1 MIELEIGE
9 LENVLIHF
17 HAFHQSLIQNSNT
30 MTETLDIK
38 ITRSEQTRLTVTDFS
53 ELPFGKVF
61 TDHMFTADFEDGEWK
76 NLQVLPYGP
85 IPMSPAISALH
96 YGQAIFEGLKA
107 YRQPDGKIS
116 VFRADKNFERF
127 NKSADRMSMPT
138 IPEEI
143 FMQGLAA
150 LINIDE
156 KWVPSQE
163 NYALYIRPVMFAM
176 DPYLGVKASDTYKF
190 ALLTTPTG
198 PYYSKA
204 LKVKIETEFT
214 RADEGGVGFAKT
226 AGNYA
231 RSLYPFEQAKKEGF
245 DQLIWTDS
253 VTHEFIEEA
262 GTANLIFVIN
272 GKLVT
277 PSIRSTVL
285 DGVTRDT
292 IIKLAEDAGIEV
304 EERRVSVKEVI
315 DGIGNGS
322 LTEAFAAGTAATV
335 TQIGEIGYKGSIYTL
350 TDSATRNVSNGIAQK
365 LNNIRYGL
373 APDEF
378 GWNWVL

>member
-1 MIELEIGE
+1 M
-9 LENVLIHF
+9 NY
-17 HAFHQSLIQNSNT
+17 SLIECENLQAATNPVMKAPIISKFNN
-30 MTETLDIK
+30 MTDTLDIK
-38 ITRSEQTRLTVTDFS
+38 IEKVDNTRLSVTDFS
-53 ELPFGKVF
+53 QLPFGKVF
-61 TDHMFTADFEDGEWK
+61 TDHMFTADFENGEWK
-76 NLQVLPYGP
+76 NLQILPYGP

-127 NKSADRMSMPT
+127 NKSAARMSMPT

-150 LINIDE
+150 LISIDE
-156 KWVPSQE
+156 KWVPSQDD
-163 NYALYIRPVMFAM
+163 YALYVRPVMFAT

-198 PYYSKA
+198 PYYSNA

-253 VTHEFIEEA
+253 VNHEFIEEA

-277 PSIRSTVL
+277 PSVRSTVL

-292 IIKLAEDAGIEV
+292 IIKLATADGIEV

-315 DGIGNGS
+315 EGIENGS

-335 TQIGEIGYKGSIYTL
+335 THIGEIGYLGKNYKL
-350 TDSATRNVSNGIAQK
+350 TDPSTRKISNGIAKK

-373 APDEF
+373 ATDEF
-378 GWNWVL
+378 GWNWIL

>member
-1 MIELEIGE
+1 VNERMSECFQFVNMLQFK
-9 LENVLIHF
+9 H
-17 HAFHQSLIQNSNT
+17 SLIQNSNT

-38 ITRSEQTRLTVTDFS
+38 ITKATQTRLAVTDFS
-53 ELPFGKVF
+53 QLPFGKVF
-61 TDHMFTADFEDGEWK
+61 TDHMFTADYEDGEWR
-76 NLQVLPYGP
+76 NLQIIPYGP

-127 NKSADRMSMPT
+127 NKSAARMSMPT

-143 FMQGLAA
+143 FMQGLAS
-150 LINIDE
+150 LINVDE
-156 KWVPSQE
+156 KWVPNQE
-163 NYALYIRPVMFAM
+163 DYALYIRPVMFAT

-198 PYYSKA
+198 PYYSSA

-253 VTHEFIEEA
+253 VTHEYIEEA

-277 PSIRSTVL
+277 PSVRSTVL

-292 IIKLAEDAGIEV
+292 IIKLAKEAGIEV

-315 DGIGNGS
+315 EGIENGT

-335 TQIGEIGYKGSIYTL
+335 THVGEIGYLGETYKL
-350 TDSATRNVSNGIAQK
+350 TDPSTRNVSNGIAKK
-365 LNNIRYGL
+365 LNDIRYGL
-373 APDEF
+373 ATDEF

>member
-1 MIELEIGE
+1 
-9 LENVLIHF
+9 
-17 HAFHQSLIQNSNT
+17 

-38 ITRSEQTRLTVTDFS
+38 ITKADQTRLSVTDFS
-53 ELPFGKVF
+53 QLPFGKVF
-61 TDHMFTADFEDGEWK
+61 TDHMFVADYEDGEWK
-76 NLQVLPYGP
+76 NLQILPYGP
-85 IPMSPAISALH
+85 ILMSPAISALH

-107 YRQPDGKIS
+107 YRQPSGQIS
-116 VFRADKNFERF
+116 VFRANKNFERF
-127 NKSADRMSMPT
+127 NKSASRMSMPT
-138 IPEEI
+138 VPEEI

-163 NYALYIRPVMFAM
+163 DYALYIRPVMFAT
-176 DPYLGVKASDTYKF
+176 DPYLGVRASDTYKF

-214 RADEGGVGFAKT
+214 RADEGGVGYAKT

-231 RSLYPFEQAKKEGF
+231 RSLYPFEEAKKEGY

-277 PSIRSTVL
+277 PSVRSTVL

-292 IIKLAEDAGIEV
+292 IIQLAKQQGVEV
-304 EERRVSVKEVI
+304 EERRVSVKEVLE
-315 DGIGNGS
+315 GIENGT

-335 TQIGEIGYKGSIYTL
+335 TQIGEIGYQGKTYQL
-350 TDSATRNVSNGIAQK
+350 TDSASRTVSNGIAKK
-365 LNNIRYGL
+365 LNDIRYGL
-373 APDEF
+373 AEDEF

>member
-1 MIELEIGE
+1 
-9 LENVLIHF
+9 
-17 HAFHQSLIQNSNT
+17 

-38 ITRSEQTRLTVTDFS
+38 ITKADETRLTVTDFS

-76 NLQVLPYGP
+76 NLQILPYGP

-107 YRQPDGKIS
+107 YRLPDGKIS
-116 VFRADKNFERF
+116 VFRANKNFERF
-127 NKSADRMSMPT
+127 NKSASRMSMAT

-150 LINIDE
+150 LIAIDE
-156 KWVPSQE
+156 NWVPNQPD
-163 NYALYIRPVMFAM
+163 YALYVRPVMFAT
-176 DPYLGVKASDTYKF
+176 DPYLGVRASDSYKF

-198 PYYSKA
+198 PYYSSA

-231 RSLYPFEQAKKEGF
+231 RSLYPFEQARKEGF

-253 VTHEFIEEA
+253 IAHEYIEEA
-262 GTANLIFVIN
+262 GTANLIFVIDW
-272 GKLVT
+272 KLVT
-277 PSIRSTVL
+277 PSVRSTVL

-292 IIKLAEDAGIEV
+292 IIKLAKESGIEV

-315 DGIGNGS
+315 EGIQNGS

-335 TQIGEIGYKGSIYTL
+335 THVGQIGYKGEIYQL
-350 TDSATRNVSNGIAQK
+350 ADPSTRNISNGIAKK
-365 LNNIRYGL
+365 LNDIRYGL

-378 GWNWVL
+378 GWNWIL